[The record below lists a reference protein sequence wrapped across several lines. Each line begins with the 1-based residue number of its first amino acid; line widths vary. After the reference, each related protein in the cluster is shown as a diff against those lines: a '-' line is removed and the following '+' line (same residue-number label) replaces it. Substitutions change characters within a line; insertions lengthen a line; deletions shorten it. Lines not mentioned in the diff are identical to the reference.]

1 MRLLVAGQLAAST
14 LTITSRFF
22 AARITVEHA
31 HDGDDALHLAR
42 HDSFDAILL
51 DVALS
56 GLSGSQFL
64 RRLRDAR
71 CNVPVLIVANT
82 MAGTERAR
90 LLDLG
95 ADDIIIQ
102 PTDGEEI
109 AARVRAVVRRACGH
123 AKSELRWG
131 PLALHLDRREL
142 LVNDTALHLSP
153 NEFRLLQVLLLRKG
167 TLVRKSALLDALY
180 TDPDDSE
187 VKSIDVLMHR
197 LRKRLMAAGAE
208 GLITTVWG
216 SGYIVREFAATPPP
230 PARAQVALPLPRQAV
245 AALH

>member
-1 MRLLVAGQLAAST
+1 MRLLVAGPLAAST
-14 LTITSRFF
+14 MTIASRFF
-22 AARITVEHA
+22 AAKATVEQA

-42 HDSFDAILL
+42 HDSFDALLL
-51 DVALS
+51 DVAIS
-56 GLSGSQFL
+56 GYSGAQFI
-64 RRLRDAR
+64 RKLRDFR
-71 CNVPVLIVANT
+71 CNVPVIVVANSL
-82 MAGTERAR
+82 AGVERAR

-95 ADDIIIQ
+95 ADDIVIL
-102 PTDGEEI
+102 PSDGEEI
-109 AARVRAVVRRACGH
+109 AARLRAVVRRACGH

-142 LVNDTALHLSP
+142 LVNDLALHLSP

-197 LRKRLMAAGAE
+197 LRKRLMSAGAD

-216 SGYIVREFAATPPP
+216 SGYIVREYAAPPM
-230 PARAQVALPLPRQAV
+230 PAVRATVPAPRPRQLAV
-245 AALH
+245 AMH